1 MNGAR
6 WAGQVLPRLAPGQT
20 WAATA
25 YNAVGLLAA
34 ALLGAGLVHLL
45 AYHLPTGMPF
55 APRWDRQALALLVHC
70 PLVGPLGLIAA
81 TAVVAPLLAC
91 WELRRLERL
100 NTAAVRLLRVRRIP
114 LPPTH
119 EALPRSPRRLL
130 GLFTLLW
137 SLQVTLVGLAGW
149 LDPMQTT
156 MLMGGRLMTMASTPV
171 LPLGPLHLVV
181 AALLALILWRVEHR
195 LTQVRAEV
203 ARCLRLLTAA
213 RGDQAAVPIGPRLTR
228 LRSGWDGLARFA
240 RPPPCTA

>member
-6 WAGQVLPRLAPGQT
+6 WARQVLPRLAPGQA

-34 ALLGAGLVHLL
+34 ALVGAGLVHLL
-45 AYHLPTGMPF
+45 AYHLPAGMPF

-81 TAVVAPLLAC
+81 IAVLAPLLAC

-100 NTAAVRLLRVRRIP
+100 NATAVRLLRVRRIP
-114 LPPTH
+114 LSPTRQ
-119 EALPRSPRRLL
+119 ALPRSPRRLL
-130 GLFTLLW
+130 GLFALLL
-137 SLQVTLVGLAGW
+137 SLQVTLMELAGW

-156 MLMGGRLMTMASTPV
+156 MVMGGRLMTMAPTPV

-181 AALLALILWRVEHR
+181 AALVALILWRVEHR

-203 ARCLRLLTAA
+203 ARRLRLLTAA
-213 RGDQAAVPIGPRLTR
+213 RGDQAAAPVGPRLTR
-228 LRSGWDGLARFA
+228 LRSGWDGLALFA
-240 RPPPCTA
+240 RPPPRTA

>member
-1 MNGAR
+1 
-6 WAGQVLPRLAPGQT
+6 
-20 WAATA
+20 
-25 YNAVGLLAA
+25 
-34 ALLGAGLVHLL
+34 
-45 AYHLPTGMPF
+45 MPF

-81 TAVVAPLLAC
+81 IAVLAPLLAC

-100 NTAAVRLLRVRRIP
+100 NTAAVRLLRIRRIP

-130 GLFTLLW
+130 GLFALLL

-156 MLMGGRLMTMASTPV
+156 MLMGGRLMTMVSTPV

-195 LTQVRAEV
+195 LAQVRAEV
-203 ARCLRLLTAA
+203 ARRLCLLTAA

-228 LRSGWDGLARFA
+228 LRSGWDGLALFA
-240 RPPPCTA
+240 RPPPHTA

>member
-6 WAGQVLPRLAPGQT
+6 WARQVLPRLAPGQT

-25 YNAVGLLAA
+25 YNAVGLLDA
-34 ALLGAGLVHLL
+34 ALVGAGLVHLL
-45 AYHLPTGMPF
+45 AYHLPAGMPF

-81 TAVVAPLLAC
+81 IAVLAPLLAC

-100 NTAAVRLLRVRRIP
+100 NATAVRLLRVRRIP
-114 LPPTH
+114 LSPTRQ
-119 EALPRSPRRLL
+119 ALPRSPRRLL
-130 GLFTLLW
+130 GLFALLL
-137 SLQVTLVGLAGW
+137 SLQVALMELAGW

-156 MLMGGRLMTMASTPV
+156 MVMGGRLMTMAPTPV

-181 AALLALILWRVEHR
+181 AALVALILWRVEHR

-203 ARCLRLLTAA
+203 ARRLRLLTAA
-213 RGDQAAVPIGPRLTR
+213 RGDQAAAPVGPRLTR
-228 LRSGWDGLARFA
+228 LRSGWDGLALFA
-240 RPPPCTA
+240 RPPPRTA

>member
-1 MNGAR
+1 MNGER

-25 YNAVGLLAA
+25 SNAVGLLAA
-34 ALLGAGLVHLL
+34 ALMGAGLVHLL
-45 AYHLPTGMPF
+45 AYHLPAGMPF

-81 TAVVAPLLAC
+81 IAVLAPLLAC

-100 NTAAVRLLRVRRIP
+100 NTTAVRLLRARRIP
-114 LPPTH
+114 LPPTQQV
-119 EALPRSPRRLL
+119 LPRSPWRLL
-130 GLFTLLW
+130 ALFTQLL

-156 MLMGGRLMTMASTPV
+156 MVMGGRLITMASTPV
-171 LPLGPLHLVV
+171 LPLGPLQLVV

-213 RGDQAAVPIGPRLTR
+213 HGGQAALPIGPRHTR
-228 LRSGWDGLARFA
+228 PRSGWDGLALFA
-240 RPPPCTA
+240 RPPPHNA